1 MEFDELEFWM
11 AAVADYSRAAD
22 EAMSERRDNRQ

>member
-22 EAMSERRDNRQ
+22 ITMSERRINSE